1 MTKDL
6 IIIGGGPAGMTAA
19 IFAKRKNLNF
29 LLLTKDFLGSAT
41 KTNLIENFPGFE
53 KISGKE
59 LIEKMKKQIEKLGVE
74 YKEGEIVKKIEKKE
88 NFFEIKTQNSV
99 YQAKVV
105 IVGTGLLPRRLNIP
119 GEEKFIGKG
128 ISYCTICDGPLF
140 KGKVV
145 AVIGGGNAGAE
156 ASLFLAEIAKKVYLL
171 EISDRLCADETLQ
184 KEIKENPKI
193 SVILKAKV
201 KEICGKEKVEELI
214 YENIES
220 KKEYSLKIDGVFI
233 EIGGIPVVNILG
245 ELVDFNEKRE
255 VVIDHKTCMTK
266 TPGLF
271 AVGDITDIKYKQI
284 VIACAQ
290 GAIAA
295 LFAYDFLK
303 KNERN

>member
-1 MTKDL
+1 MKDL

-41 KTNLIENFPGFE
+41 KTNFIENFPGFE

-74 YKEGEIVKKIEKKE
+74 YKEEEIVEKIEKKE
-88 NFFEIKTQNSV
+88 NFFEIKTHKSV
-99 YQAKVV
+99 YQAKAV

-201 KEICGKEKVEELI
+201 KKIYGKEKVEELI

-220 KKEYSLKIDGVFI
+220 KNECSLKIDGVFI

>member
-1 MTKDL
+1 MKDL

-53 KISGKE
+53 KIGGKE

-74 YKEGEIVKKIEKKE
+74 YKEGEVVKKIEKKE
-88 NFFEIKTQNSV
+88 NFFEIKTHKSV
-99 YQAKVV
+99 YQAKTV
-105 IVGTGLLPRRLNIP
+105 IVGTGLLPRKLNIP

-145 AVIGGGNAGAE
+145 AVIGGGNAGVE

-171 EISDRLCADETLQ
+171 EIKERLSADETLQ
-184 KEIKENPKI
+184 KEIKKNPKI
-193 SVILKAKV
+193 SVILKAKAT
-201 KEICGKEKVEELI
+201 KICGKEKVEKLFYKKTDSE
-214 YENIES
+214 
-220 KKEYSLKIDGVFI
+220 KEYSLKVDGVFI
-233 EIGGIPVVNILG
+233 EIGGIPLVEILG

-255 VVIDHKTCMTK
+255 VIIDHKTCMTK

-271 AVGDITDIKYKQI
+271 TVGDITDIKYKQI

-295 LFAYDFLK
+295 LSAYDFLK
-303 KNERN
+303 KNEGN